1 MSWKVTQMGYT
12 YVEILLL
19 ALRVVHGV
27 GGSQTPLSVAF
38 GLIYPTV
45 HAHIIFYVCSNMI
58 GLGSTGLDQFLE
70 KHKNVKIDI

>member
-1 MSWKVTQMGYT
+1 MGYI

-27 GGSQTPLSVAF
+27 GGSQTLLSVAF

-45 HAHIIFYVCSNMI
+45 HTHIIFYVCSNMI